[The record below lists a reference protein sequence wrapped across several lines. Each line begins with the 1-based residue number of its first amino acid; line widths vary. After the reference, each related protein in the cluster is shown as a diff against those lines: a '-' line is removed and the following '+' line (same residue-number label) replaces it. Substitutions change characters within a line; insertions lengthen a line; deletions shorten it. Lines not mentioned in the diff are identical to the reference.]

1 MNKVLKRSIPL
12 LITLLLGVFLFRKG
26 IHWNNLQSVLNQA
39 KWGWLFFALLWQ
51 ASSYGAVTWL
61 NEILL
66 RHYGANVPFGK
77 QYVIQLAMA
86 FIESVVPSGSISGA
100 VLRVRLLKPH
110 GVSPDIATVTTLAE
124 MTLVAASVA
133 FLALPVAGIAA
144 LQGVQGLNSFGLGE
158 IFLISAVILVVA
170 TIWQWRNPHFARVR
184 RLFLQQAAHFWDD
197 RICSRWHQQLLA
209 WPSERIFQRGRYLWA
224 ELMVLLRARP
234 YEIILSLIARAG
246 FEVLGL
252 VMCFLALGQV
262 LPWPTM
268 ILVYALTLVAN
279 AMSAIPGAIG
289 LTEISLAALY
299 SQLGIPSETALAIA
313 LAYRLTDYWLP
324 RLVGGSAWLW
334 LEQQFPRRT
343 RELAS

>member
-1 MNKVLKRSIPL
+1 MNKTLKRMLPL
-12 LITLLLGVFLFRKG
+12 LVTFLLVAFLFRNG
-26 IHWNNLQSVLNQA
+26 IRWNDLQAVYYQA
-39 KWGWLFFALLWQ
+39 KWGWLFFALFSQ

-66 RHYGANVPFGK
+66 RHYGASVPFGK
-77 QYVIQLAMA
+77 QFVIQLAMA
-86 FIESVVPSGSISGA
+86 FIESVVPSASISGA

-124 MTLVAASVA
+124 MTLIATSVA
-133 FLALPVAGIAA
+133 ILALPVAGLAMI
-144 LQGVQGLNSFGLGE
+144 QGMQGLSPFSRGE
-158 IFLISAVILVVA
+158 MLLIGAVILTA
-170 TIWQWRNPHFARVR
+170 AIIWQWRNPHFARVR
-184 RLFLQQAAHFWDD
+184 RLFLQQAARFWDD
-197 RICSRWHQQLLA
+197 RIRSRWHQQLSA
-209 WPSERIFQRGRYLWA
+209 WPSERILQRGHYLGS
-224 ELMVLLRARP
+224 EMMVLLRARP
-234 YEIILSLIARAG
+234 YKIILSLTARAG

-252 VMCFLALGQV
+252 AMCFLALGQI

-299 SQLGIPSETALAIA
+299 AQFGIPSETALAIA

-324 RLVGGSAWLW
+324 RLVGGGAWLW
-334 LEQQFPRRT
+334 LERRFPQRIP
-343 RELAS
+343 EPAS